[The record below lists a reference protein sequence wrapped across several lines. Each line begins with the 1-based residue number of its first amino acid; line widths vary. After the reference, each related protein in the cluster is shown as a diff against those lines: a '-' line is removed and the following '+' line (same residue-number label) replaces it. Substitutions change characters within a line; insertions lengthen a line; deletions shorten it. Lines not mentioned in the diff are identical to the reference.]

1 MNGHVNAEKL
11 AGKNAVE
18 NAFDGKGALS
28 SPKRGC
34 HLMLGFKF

>member
-1 MNGHVNAEKL
+1 MVAATMNGHVNAEKL

-28 SPKRGC
+28 SP
-34 HLMLGFKF
+34 